1 MLERTKILS
10 FSLILRKNTL
20 ISFIL
25 FALLFFTKE
34 GISQEA
40 YYSQFFNTPAYYNP
54 ATVGLHKG
62 LKVRLNYRDQWP
74 QYVDDLKTYNFTL
87 DMAERFM
94 PGSGGLG
101 LIFSTNKEG
110 SGYIKR
116 NMVGV
121 LGSVRIRLN
130 RYWISQLGFSGTW
143 VQKQIDSKDFIW
155 SDQLDNR
162 HGLLYPESSFPGFAS
177 ESVSYPDL
185 NMGGVLHYEKR
196 LITATLG
203 LAVHHI
209 FKPDESFFD
218 LDIRVPRKFVFHGT
232 MVILQ
237 KSNPRK
243 GFKFNPGLLF
253 ENQNGFNTFTLGMNI
268 KRSILYAGLWYRNKQ
283 SQVYNYQ
290 SAIVLVG
297 IEIPM
302 VDENSRLKLMYSYDL
317 GISGMK
323 GTGGAHE
330 ISLKFEFDLIHL
342 IKSDSYFA
350 NDFPVVNK
358 PLRF

>member
-1 MLERTKILS
+1 MLKKTRILKLKTLQPKSLIILS
-10 FSLILRKNTL
+10 LFIGFLF
-20 ISFIL
+20 SFIS
-25 FALLFFTKE
+25 
-34 GISQEA
+34 GNSQEA
-40 YYSQFFNTPAYYNP
+40 YYSQFYNSPAYYNP
-54 ATVGLHKG
+54 ATIGLHKG
-62 LKVRLNYRDQWP
+62 LKVRINYRDQWP
-74 QYVDDLKTYNFTL
+74 QYNDDLKTYNFSM
-87 DMAERFM
+87 DVAERFM
-94 PGSGGLG
+94 PGSGGFG
-101 LIFSTNKEG
+101 IIFNTNKEG
-110 SGYIKR
+110 SGFIKR

-130 RYWISQLGFSGTW
+130 RYWVSQVGFSGTW
-143 VQKQIDSKDFIW
+143 VQKQIDAKNFIW
-155 SDQLDNR
+155 SDQIDNR
-162 HGLLYPESSFPGFAS
+162 HGLLYPYSSFSGLTS
-177 ESVSYPDL
+177 ESLSYPDL
-185 NMGGVLHYEKR
+185 NLGGVLHYEKR

-209 FKPDESFFD
+209 FKPNESFFN
-218 LDIRVPRKFVFHGT
+218 LDIRVPRKYVFHGS

-237 KSNPRK
+237 QTNPRK

-253 ENQNGFNTFTLGMNI
+253 ENQNGFNTFTMGMNV

-283 SQVYNYQ
+283 SQIYNYQ
-290 SAIVLVG
+290 SAIIMAGV
-297 IEIPM
+297 EIPM

-317 GISGMK
+317 GLTGLK